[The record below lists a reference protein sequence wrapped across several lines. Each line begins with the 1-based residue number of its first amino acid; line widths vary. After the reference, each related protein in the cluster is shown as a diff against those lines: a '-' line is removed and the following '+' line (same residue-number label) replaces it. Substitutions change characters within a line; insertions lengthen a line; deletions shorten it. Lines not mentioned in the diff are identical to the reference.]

1 MSAIFKLNI
10 QSQDHISS
18 PRAIFQT
25 LYIVLHQRINS
36 QFESIYDHNTNFN
49 TMLCI
54 ITAGLD
60 SKENSKRVIYASYQV
75 LNHIPTIGP
84 GPKSAALDG
93 SY

>member
-1 MSAIFKLNI
+1 MKDQNANFK
-10 QSQDHISS
+10 
-18 PRAIFQT
+18 
-25 LYIVLHQRINS
+25 
-36 QFESIYDHNTNFN
+36 

-54 ITAGLD
+54 NTAVLD
-60 SKENSKRVIYASYQV
+60 SKENTKHIIYASYQA